1 MEWARLSP
9 TMTTSYLASLLE
21 AWNLN
26 LSAYS
31 TSIPFGEVRIN
42 PAPLPWV
49 LAAPSTD
56 DLQMGRSDTSSV
68 VSVGSVEVNSMMKY
82 AKTCPLTVF
91 LGLYLILNSLNSMA
105 YFTSLLKVSGLCNIF
120 FIGCYVGISMVWAW
134 KYGRSLLAVVTNA
147 RTSFSIFR
155 YLSSAPLKAQL
166 Q

>member
-1 MEWARLSP
+1 MEWARLSL
-9 TMTTSYLASLLE
+9 TMTASYSALSLK
-21 AWNLN
+21 AWNMN

-42 PAPLPWV
+42 PAPLPWA

-56 DLQMGRSDTSSV
+56 NLQMGRSDASSV
-68 VSVGSVEVNSMMKY
+68 ASVGSVEVNSMMKY
-82 AKTCPLTVF
+82 AKICPFIVV
-91 LGLYLILNSLNSMA
+91 LGLYLMLDSLSSMA
-105 YFTSLLKVSGLCNIF
+105 YFTSLLKVSGLCNIC
-120 FIGCYVGISMVWAW
+120 FIGCFVGISMVWAW

-155 YLSSAPLKAQL
+155 YLSSAPLKARL